1 MEGEGG
7 FVAAQNAAV
16 RGPSGPMSVV
26 SLVERDQAPLL
37 AAPYYRDTGT
47 SPIVT
52 SLAHVPEAL
61 DVTLPF
67 VSVVLG
73 PSAIDGR
80 TKELVIVRTSALLEC
95 RYCVQT
101 HAAVALDRGVT
112 VEEIGALRGAPETA
126 FADDAERA
134 LLAWVDTVALGHGP
148 VADELAEALKAHWTE
163 AEIVE
168 LTLLCAATV
177 MLNRYC
183 SALALPTS
191 PDTLRRLEAE
201 GLR

>member
-1 MEGEGG
+1 
-7 FVAAQNAAV
+7 
-16 RGPSGPMSVV
+16 MSVV
-26 SLVERDQAPLL
+26 SPVERDQAPLL
-37 AAPYYRDTGT
+37 AAPHYRDAGT

-101 HAAVALDRGVT
+101 HSAVALDHGVT
-112 VEEIGALRGAPETA
+112 VAEIGALRGAASRET
-126 FADDAERA
+126 
-134 LLAWVDTVALGHGP
+134 G
-148 VADELAEALKAHWTE
+148 
-163 AEIVE
+163 
-168 LTLLCAATV
+168 
-177 MLNRYC
+177 
-183 SALALPTS
+183 
-191 PDTLRRLEAE
+191 LRR
-201 GLR
+201 RR

>member
-1 MEGEGG
+1 
-7 FVAAQNAAV
+7 
-16 RGPSGPMSVV
+16 MSVV
-26 SLVERDQAPLL
+26 PAVPRAQAPLL
-37 AAPYYRDTGT
+37 AVPHYRDAGT

-67 VSVVLG
+67 VAVVLG
-73 PSAIDGR
+73 PSAIDAR

-101 HAAVALDRGVT
+101 HTAAALDRGVT
-112 VEEIGALRGAPETA
+112 VAEVRALRGTGPWEST
-126 FADDAERA
+126 FDDDAERS
-134 LLAWVDTVALGHGP
+134 LLAWVDAVAGGRGTVDPAL
-148 VADELAEALKAHWTE
+148 ADTLRAHWSD
-163 AEIVE
+163 ADVVE
-168 LTLLCAATV
+168 LTLLCSATM

-191 PDTLRRLEAE
+191 TDTLNRLDAE

>member
-1 MEGEGG
+1 M
-7 FVAAQNAAV
+7 
-16 RGPSGPMSVV
+16 
-26 SLVERDQAPLL
+26 SLVSAVDRDQAPLL
-37 AAPYYRDTGT
+37 AAPYYRDAGT

-80 TKELVIVRTSALLEC
+80 TKEMVIVRTSALLEC

-101 HAAVALDRGVT
+101 HSAVALDHDVT
-112 VEEIGALRGAPETA
+112 AAEIRALRAAAPSETV
-126 FADDAERA
+126 FAGDAERA
-134 LLAWVDTVALGHGP
+134 LLAWVDAVALGHGA
-148 VADELAEALKAHWTE
+148 VAGDLGEALREHWSE

-168 LTLLCAATV
+168 LTLLCAATL